1 MEEHILLTLSWGFY
15 NNFAGSFIAAPP
27 ECTCVKKKK
36 KRERVLLQALQ
47 MFLDMHFAVWPQGD
61 ANRHMISIS
70 DSYTGVMV

>member
-15 NNFAGSFIAAPP
+15 NNFAGSFVAAPP
-27 ECTCVKKKK
+27 ECTCVKKK

>member
-1 MEEHILLTLSWGFY
+1 MEAHILLTLGWGFY
-15 NNFAGSFIAAPP
+15 NNFADSIIAAPP
-27 ECTCVKKKK
+27 ECTCVKKK
-36 KRERVLLQALQ
+36 RVLLQALQ